1 MLESDNFKLL
11 LFALGFVTMEKDFLD
26 LKLKVPNQTIKK
38 ILADFIHSA
47 YKDIKFNL
55 KLDTFNQH
63 LKQFAIH
70 KSLEVFRYLNEQVKI
85 QSVVRDYID
94 GESFIKGFLT
104 AYLSLNPYYEA
115 ITEYE
120 VNKGFVDIIL
130 NPSMEEIPYGALIEL
145 KYISKS
151 NFTDKLLDTK
161 IQEAKI
167 QLDSY
172 DITQAKCLRGDSFA
186 KVILIYKGWELVY
199 AEEYEENLL

>member
-1 MLESDNFKLL
+1 MLRDYIFHKGIFTNSEGSIEGLIAVVSDITERKKLEARL
-11 LFALGFVTMEKDFLD
+11 RQSHKMEA
-26 LKLKVPNQTIKK
+26 VG
-38 ILADFIHSA
+38 ILAGGIAHEFNNLLSDFA
-47 YKDIKFNL
+47 YD
-55 KLDTFNQH
+55 
-63 LKQFAIH
+63 
-70 KSLEVFRYLNEQVKI
+70 KSLEVFRYLNEQAKI

-161 IQEAKI
+161 IQEAKK
-167 QLDSY
+167 QLNSY
-172 DITQAKCLRGDSFA
+172 DISQAKCLRGDSFV
-186 KVILIYKGWELVY
+186 KIILVYKGWELVY
-199 AEEYEENLL
+199 VEEYKKIS